1 MLPAD
6 RAGVGARRPPVGVPP
21 TVRPAALPHPDT
33 LLPALQNTAQHLQNS
48 KYHTVRK
55 YAQSR
60 IFNRMGK

>member
-21 TVRPAALPHPDT
+21 AARPAARPHPDA

-48 KYHTVRK
+48 KYHPAGV
-55 YAQSR
+55 
-60 IFNRMGK
+60 